1 MTTAVRALR
10 PDSSAEV
17 ALAFLASATTF
28 ALVGVAV
35 AAIES
40 HVPVLLLAVG
50 LVGAVLAIANG
61 PGVAYAFPVAM
72 AGVLAYDWYYVPPTH
87 ADEFPDS
94 ANLGRL
100 LVYLALAVLIGQV
113 ASRAGRRAAVSD
125 AVRSELTEQ
134 QGSLRR
140 IATLVARGVPP
151 PEVFEVVAR
160 EIRRVLRV
168 DVTHIGRYDPDDTLT
183 GIASWSAAGD
193 HSPAGARVSLEG
205 ESVSALVLRTGR
217 PARVDRY
224 DDAAGPIA
232 AATRDLGVRSSVGAP
247 IVVDGRL
254 WGVAIAS
261 SKKEEPLPRDTE
273 SRIGAFTELVATAIS
288 NAQARVELARL
299 AEEQAALRRVATLV
313 AHGAPPGSLF
323 AVVAEQV
330 TRVLNVAPVSIVR
343 YEDDGSASERASFTG
358 QGELF
363 AVGTRWPLD
372 GTNVVAQ
379 VLETGRPAR
388 INDYSGLTG
397 EIAETA
403 RRIGI
408 RSTVGIPI
416 VVAGR
421 LWGAM
426 VVSSTE
432 LEPLPEDTEG
442 RLTDFNELVATA
454 IANSDAREEVQRLA
468 DEHAALRRVATLVAR
483 QAPQAEV
490 FHAIAEEIGQLLGT
504 EQIRMLRY
512 EGDRSAVVVGS
523 SGNDDVVPLGSR
535 QHLDGDTAASR
546 VLQTGRTAR
555 IADYGTASGPLAE
568 SARSIGIH
576 SAVGA
581 PILVQGRLWGAIV
594 TGTSREE
601 PPPPETESRLG
612 QFTELMATAIGN
624 TEARA
629 EVERLA
635 DEQAA
640 LRRVAT
646 LVAKESSPAEV
657 FAKVAEELSN
667 VLGDVDCSL
676 FCDEGDGTAS
686 AVALSGAGAS
696 AGVRVGTR
704 LPVDGDGVIA
714 CVLREGR
721 PCRIGDYS
729 AATGAIAQRGRELGV
744 RSAVGCPIVVGGRI
758 WGAMGAARY
767 DAEALPPETETRIA
781 QFADLVATAIA
792 NAEAR
797 TEVERLVEEQAALR
811 RVATLVAEG
820 ASPSAVFDAVA
831 GEMEALLGADV
842 VTLNRYEPGAEIVVL
857 AHRGPAAAR
866 TLVGRRVSHEGPS
879 VSASVRRTGRPARVV
894 HSAEA
899 PGAVAEQGREI
910 GLHVSVGAPIVVEGR
925 VWGLITAAWKGEES
939 PLAGTEE
946 RMVRF
951 AELLET
957 AIANADGRD
966 QLTASRARLLTEG
979 DEARRRV
986 VRDLHDG
993 AQQRLVH
1000 AIVTLKLAQR
1010 AFREDDGKAESLIG
1024 EALDQAEQGNAELR
1038 ELAHGI
1044 LPSVLTHGGL
1054 RPGVEAVVTRVDLPV
1069 KVDVPAERFAAEIEA
1084 SAYFIVAEA
1093 LTNVVKHSHAG
1104 RAEVG
1109 ASVKDRMLHVEVRD
1123 DGIGGADPGGHGLV
1137 GIGDRVTALGGRF
1150 KVESPPGGGTLV
1162 AATLPLSAG

>member
-1 MTTAVRALR
+1 M
-10 PDSSAEV
+10 
-17 ALAFLASATTF
+17 AS
-28 ALVGVAV
+28 
-35 AAIES
+35 
-40 HVPVLLLAVG
+40 
-50 LVGAVLAIANG
+50 
-61 PGVAYAFPVAM
+61 
-72 AGVLAYDWYYVPPTH
+72 VLAYDWYYLPPTH
-87 ADEFPDS
+87 AHEFPDS
-94 ANLGRL
+94 ANLGGL
-100 LVYLALAVLIGQV
+100 LVYLALAVLIGQI

-140 IATLVARGVPP
+140 IATLVAGGVPP
-151 PEVFEVVAR
+151 PEVFAVVAR
-160 EIRRVLRV
+160 EIGRVLRV
-168 DVTHIGRYDPDDTLT
+168 DVTHIGRYEPDDTVT
-183 GIASWSAAGD
+183 GVASWSAAGD
-193 HSPAGARVSLEG
+193 HMPAGTRASLEG

-217 PARVDRY
+217 PARVDKY
-224 DDAAGPIA
+224 DDASGPIA
-232 AATRDLGVRSSVGAP
+232 TALRDLGVRSSVGAP

-261 SKKEEPLPRDTE
+261 SKKEEPLSWDTE

-288 NAQARVELARL
+288 NAQARVELSRL

-313 AHGAPPGSLF
+313 AQGAPPGSLF

-343 YEDDGSASERASFTG
+343 YEEDGTASERASFSG

-403 RRIGI
+403 SRFGI

-432 LEPLPEDTEG
+432 PEPLPEDTEG
-442 RLTDFNELVATA
+442 RLTDFTELVATA
-454 IANSDAREEVQRLA
+454 IANGEAREEVQRLA
-468 DEHAALRRVATLVAR
+468 DEQAALRRVATLVAR

-490 FHAIAEEIGQLLGT
+490 FRAIAEEIGQLLGT

-523 SGNDDVVPLGSR
+523 SGNDDVFPLGSR
-535 QHLDGDTAASR
+535 QHLDGDTAASL
-546 VLQTGRTAR
+546 VLRTERTAR
-555 IADYGTASGPLAE
+555 IDDYGTASGPLAE
-568 SARSIGIH
+568 TARSIGVR

-581 PILVQGRLWGAIV
+581 PILVEGRLWGAIV
-594 TGTSREE
+594 TGTTREE

-612 QFTELMATAIGN
+612 QFTALMATAIAN

-635 DEQAA
+635 EEQAA

-646 LVAKESSPAEV
+646 LVAKESPPAEV

-676 FCDEGDGTAS
+676 FRDEGDGTAS
-686 AVALSGAGAS
+686 AVALSGAGVS
-696 AGVRVGTR
+696 AGVPVGTR

-714 CVLREGR
+714 SVLREGR

-729 AATGAIAQRGRELGV
+729 AATGAIAQRGRELGI
-744 RSAVGCPIVVGGRI
+744 RSAVGCPIVVAGRI

-767 DAEALPPETETRIA
+767 EAEALPPETETRVA

-811 RVATLVAEG
+811 RIATLVAEG
-820 ASPSAVFDAVA
+820 ASPTAVFDAVA
-831 GEMEALLGADV
+831 AEMERLLEADQV
-842 VTLNRYEPGAEIVVL
+842 ALNRYEPRAEISVL
-857 AHRGPAAAR
+857 AHRGLDVAR
-866 TLVGRRVSHEGPS
+866 TPVGSRVSHEGES
-879 VSASVRRTGRPARVV
+879 VTATVRRTGRPARMENYDGAHGALADLARATGE
-894 HSAEA
+894 HS
-899 PGAVAEQGREI
+899 
-910 GLHVSVGAPIVVEGR
+910 SVGAPIVVDGRLWGIDHGELEGR
-925 VWGLITAAWKGEES
+925 GV
-939 PLAGTEE
+939 PAG
-946 RMVRF
+946 RHRG
-951 AELLET
+951 
-957 AIANADGRD
+957 ADGQVR
-966 QLTASRARLLTEG
+966 RA
-979 DEARRRV
+979 AR
-986 VRDLHDG
+986 
-993 AQQRLVH
+993 
-1000 AIVTLKLAQR
+1000 
-1010 AFREDDGKAESLIG
+1010 
-1024 EALDQAEQGNAELR
+1024 
-1038 ELAHGI
+1038 
-1044 LPSVLTHGGL
+1044 
-1054 RPGVEAVVTRVDLPV
+1054 
-1069 KVDVPAERFAAEIEA
+1069 
-1084 SAYFIVAEA
+1084 
-1093 LTNVVKHSHAG
+1093 
-1104 RAEVG
+1104 
-1109 ASVKDRMLHVEVRD
+1109 
-1123 DGIGGADPGGHGLV
+1123 
-1137 GIGDRVTALGGRF
+1137 
-1150 KVESPPGGGTLV
+1150 
-1162 AATLPLSAG
+1162 